1 MQSCV
6 RKYSFIKT
14 RRKKNKCHFLRI
26 FFSILFCVDFLYA
39 WFYGLLVL
47 FFHQSPPV
55 QCLLCVRFSVSS
67 SVSFYFLSL
76 HANQDHQ
83 QNLVDFTFPVS
94 HVTMVSTYFFFILLT
109 FSPTKSKV
117 DMLSILS
124 VNLVSFGPER
134 QFYAIYPMIGLRKNL
149 SARVVY
155 IVCGCDLLPL
165 LFQKRKTIF
174 QQSFCNN
181 WWMTAIM
188 KQ

>member
-1 MQSCV
+1 M
-6 RKYSFIKT
+6 SFF
-14 RRKKNKCHFLRI
+14 KNLFQHFI
-26 FFSILFCVDFLYA
+26 CVDFLYA

-55 QCLLCVRFSVSS
+55 QCLLCVRYSVSS

-109 FSPTKSKV
+109 FFPTKSKV

-134 QFYAIYPMIGLRKNL
+134 QFYAIYPMIELRKNL
-149 SARVVY
+149 FARVVY
-155 IVCGCDLLPL
+155 IVCRCDLLPL

>member
-26 FFSILFCVDFLYA
+26 FFSILF
-39 WFYGLLVL
+39 VL
-47 FFHQSPPV
+47 ISCMHDSTGFWCYFFHQSPPV
-55 QCLLCVRFSVSS
+55 QCLLCVRYSVSS

-94 HVTMVSTYFFFILLT
+94 HVTMVLTYFFFILLT
-109 FSPTKSKV
+109 FFPTKSKV

-134 QFYAIYPMIGLRKNL
+134 QFYAIYPMIELRKNL

-155 IVCGCDLLPL
+155 IVCRCDLLPL

-181 WWMTAIM
+181 
-188 KQ
+188 

>member
-47 FFHQSPPV
+47 LFHQSPPV
-55 QCLLCVRFSVSS
+55 QCLLCIRYSVSS

-109 FSPTKSKV
+109 FFPTKSKV

-134 QFYAIYPMIGLRKNL
+134 QIYAIYPMIGLRKTFLHAWSISCVDVIYCL
-149 SARVVY
+149 SYFRKEK
-155 IVCGCDLLPL
+155 
-165 LFQKRKTIF
+165 LFSSSHFVIIDEWQL
-174 QQSFCNN
+174 
-181 WWMTAIM
+181 
-188 KQ
+188 